1 MADNIQRSEYP
12 SAKMPTVLEV
22 NTDTGAAV
30 LYRNNFFLGRTAI
43 ATSEP
48 GSNGKWT
55 ITDKFAAEYNFS
67 NGTKLSAE
75 EAQQVFTKTLA
86 KQSDNERAAI
96 INKHTPPNA
105 KTYMS
110 TVSKI
115 PGVID
120 PKTGLKPNETS
131 PTTPVDDDE
140 DGPSP
145 AGSTPT
151 GSTPAGS
158 TLADIRNI
166 ESAGGT
172 NAGIPKETTR
182 YPIDIAD
189 TKQDIMQ
196 FDMLEYT
203 PSIGADQKNFGSIQR
218 PSASGEAIATTFL
231 SVPGNIQDQNSANW
245 GGGEMNPLQVEGL
258 KLAYATITGGP
269 EGSGDYL
276 SDAKTKLEGM
286 GGEIESGIA
295 AYFAGQAVGVG
306 QQALQRTSG
315 AILNPNLELL
325 FNGPSLRPFTFNFLL
340 APRSEK
346 ESQAAVNV
354 IRFFKVGMSPI
365 RSKSNLF
372 LKTPNTF
379 RIKYLHRGEGGSEHK
394 FLNKFK
400 ECALLSVGVNYTPN
414 ANYATFTDGGM
425 VAYQLTLSFQE
436 LEPVFN
442 DNYEDDNSIGF

>member
-1 MADNIQRSEYP
+1 MAQQKTSGISKVRIGSGQGASDLFIKTKLTKTNRKNSDGTPIFTKEIIKYNN
-12 SAKMPTVLEV
+12 AKGEGEGVV
-22 NTDTGAAV
+22 
-30 LYRNNFFLGRTAI
+30 I
-43 ATSEP
+43 ATGSSED
-48 GSNGKWT
+48 GASN
-55 ITDKFAAEYNFS
+55 
-67 NGTKLSAE
+67 L
-75 EAQQVFTKTLA
+75 
-86 KQSDNERAAI
+86 
-96 INKHTPPNA
+96 
-105 KTYMS
+105 
-110 TVSKI
+110 
-115 PGVID
+115 
-120 PKTGLKPNETS
+120 S
-131 PTTPVDDDE
+131 PTSNISTKERSYLNSRIRDVAKVQIDDASKKFDNLTAEDKQAISDVSGDGNNAIVDTDSSASGGE
-140 DGPSP
+140 G
-145 AGSTPT
+145 

-166 ESAGGT
+166 ESADGT

-203 PSIGADQKNFGSIQR
+203 PSLGADQKNFGSIQR

-269 EGSGDYL
+269 KGSGDYL

-286 GGEIESGIA
+286 GGEIKSGIA

-315 AILNPNLELL
+315 AVLNPNLELL

-379 RIKYLHRGEGGSEHK
+379 RIKYLHRGDGDSEHR

-414 ANYATFTDGGM
+414 TNYATFTDGGM

-442 DNYEDDNSIGF
+442 DDYKNDNSIGF

>member
-1 MADNIQRSEYP
+1 MIRCLRITNRKNSDGTPIFTKEIIKYDN
-12 SAKMPTVLEV
+12 AKGEGEGVV
-22 NTDTGAAV
+22 
-30 LYRNNFFLGRTAI
+30 I
-43 ATSEP
+43 ATGSSED
-48 GSNGKWT
+48 GASN
-55 ITDKFAAEYNFS
+55 
-67 NGTKLSAE
+67 L
-75 EAQQVFTKTLA
+75 
-86 KQSDNERAAI
+86 
-96 INKHTPPNA
+96 
-105 KTYMS
+105 
-110 TVSKI
+110 
-115 PGVID
+115 
-120 PKTGLKPNETS
+120 S
-131 PTTPVDDDE
+131 PTSNISTKERSYLNSRIRDVAKVQIDDASKKFDNLTAEDKQAISDVSGDGNNAIVDTDSSASGGE
-140 DGPSP
+140 G
-145 AGSTPT
+145 

-166 ESAGGT
+166 ESADGT

-203 PSIGADQKNFGSIQR
+203 PSLGADQKNFGSIQR
-218 PSASGEAIATTFL
+218 PSASGDAIATTFL

-269 EGSGDYL
+269 KGSGDYL
-276 SDAKTKLEGM
+276 SDAKTKIEGM
-286 GGEIESGIA
+286 GPEIKSGIA

-315 AILNPNLELL
+315 AVLNPNLELL

-379 RIKYLHRGEGGSEHK
+379 RIKYLHRGDGDSEHR

-414 ANYATFTDGGM
+414 TNYATFTDGGM

-442 DNYEDDNSIGF
+442 DDYKNDNSIGF

>member
-1 MADNIQRSEYP
+1 MAQQKTSGISKVRIGSGQGASDLFIKTKLTKTNRKNSDGTPIFTKEIIKYNN
-12 SAKMPTVLEV
+12 AKGEGEGVV
-22 NTDTGAAV
+22 
-30 LYRNNFFLGRTAI
+30 I
-43 ATSEP
+43 ATGSSED
-48 GSNGKWT
+48 GASNLSPTSNISTKERSYLNSKIRDVT
-55 ITDKFAAEYNFS
+55 KVQIDDASKKFDNLTAED
-67 NGTKLSAE
+67 
-75 EAQQVFTKTLA
+75 
-86 KQSDNERAAI
+86 KQSISDVSGDGNNAI
-96 INKHTPPNA
+96 
-105 KTYMS
+105 
-110 TVSKI
+110 
-115 PGVID
+115 
-120 PKTGLKPNETS
+120 
-131 PTTPVDDDE
+131 VDTDSSASGGE
-140 DGPSP
+140 G
-145 AGSTPT
+145 

-166 ESAGGT
+166 ESADGT

-203 PSIGADQKNFGSIQR
+203 PSLGADQKNFGSIQR

-269 EGSGDYL
+269 KGSGDYL
-276 SDAKTKLEGM
+276 SDAKTKIEGM
-286 GGEIESGIA
+286 GPEIKSGIA

-315 AILNPNLELL
+315 VVLNPNLELL

-379 RIKYLHRGEGGSEHK
+379 RIKYLHRGDGDSEHR

-414 ANYATFTDGGM
+414 TNYATFTDGGM

-442 DNYEDDNSIGF
+442 DDYKNDNSIGF

>member
-1 MADNIQRSEYP
+1 MAQQKTSGISKVEIGSGQGASDLFIKTKLTKTNRKNSDGTPIFTKEIIKYNN
-12 SAKMPTVLEV
+12 AKGEGEGVV
-22 NTDTGAAV
+22 
-30 LYRNNFFLGRTAI
+30 I
-43 ATSEP
+43 ATGSSED
-48 GSNGKWT
+48 GASN
-55 ITDKFAAEYNFS
+55 
-67 NGTKLSAE
+67 L
-75 EAQQVFTKTLA
+75 
-86 KQSDNERAAI
+86 
-96 INKHTPPNA
+96 
-105 KTYMS
+105 
-110 TVSKI
+110 
-115 PGVID
+115 
-120 PKTGLKPNETS
+120 S
-131 PTTPVDDDE
+131 PTSNISTKERSYLNSRIRDVAKVQIDDASKKFDNLTAEDKQAISDVSGDGNNAIVDTDSSASGGE
-140 DGPSP
+140 G
-145 AGSTPT
+145 

-166 ESAGGT
+166 ESADGT

-203 PSIGADQKNFGSIQR
+203 PSLGADQKNFGSIQR

-269 EGSGDYL
+269 KGSGDYL

-286 GGEIESGIA
+286 GGEIKSGIA

-315 AILNPNLELL
+315 AVLNPNLELL

-379 RIKYLHRGEGGSEHK
+379 RIKYLHRGDGDSEHR

-414 ANYATFTDGGM
+414 TNYATFTDGGM

-442 DNYEDDNSIGF
+442 DDYKNDNSIGF

>member
-1 MADNIQRSEYP
+1 MAQQKTSGISRVRIGSGQGASDLFIKTKLTKTNRKNSDGTPIFTKEIIKYNN
-12 SAKMPTVLEV
+12 AKGEGEGVV
-22 NTDTGAAV
+22 
-30 LYRNNFFLGRTAI
+30 I
-43 ATSEP
+43 ATGSSED
-48 GSNGKWT
+48 GASN
-55 ITDKFAAEYNFS
+55 
-67 NGTKLSAE
+67 L
-75 EAQQVFTKTLA
+75 
-86 KQSDNERAAI
+86 
-96 INKHTPPNA
+96 
-105 KTYMS
+105 
-110 TVSKI
+110 
-115 PGVID
+115 
-120 PKTGLKPNETS
+120 S
-131 PTTPVDDDE
+131 PTSNISTKERSYLNSRIRDVAKVQIDDASKKFDNLTAEDKQAISDVSGDGNNAIVDTDSSASGGE
-140 DGPSP
+140 G
-145 AGSTPT
+145 

-166 ESAGGT
+166 ESADGT

-203 PSIGADQKNFGSIQR
+203 PSLGADQKNFGSIQR

-269 EGSGDYL
+269 KGSGDYL
-276 SDAKTKLEGM
+276 SDAKTKIEGM
-286 GGEIESGIA
+286 GPEIKSGIA

-315 AILNPNLELL
+315 AVLNPNLELL

-379 RIKYLHRGEGGSEHK
+379 RIKYLHRGEGGSEHR

-414 ANYATFTDGGM
+414 TNYATFTDGGM

-442 DNYEDDNSIGF
+442 DDYKNDNSIGF

>member
-1 MADNIQRSEYP
+1 MAQQKTSGISKLRIGSGQGASDLFIKTKLTKTNRKNSDGTPIFTKEIIKYNN
-12 SAKMPTVLEV
+12 AKGEGEGVV
-22 NTDTGAAV
+22 
-30 LYRNNFFLGRTAI
+30 I
-43 ATSEP
+43 ATGSSED
-48 GSNGKWT
+48 GASN
-55 ITDKFAAEYNFS
+55 
-67 NGTKLSAE
+67 L
-75 EAQQVFTKTLA
+75 
-86 KQSDNERAAI
+86 
-96 INKHTPPNA
+96 
-105 KTYMS
+105 
-110 TVSKI
+110 
-115 PGVID
+115 
-120 PKTGLKPNETS
+120 S
-131 PTTPVDDDE
+131 PTSNISTKERSYLNSRIRDVAKVQIDDASKKFDNLTAEDKQAISDVSGDGNNAIVDTDSSASGGE
-140 DGPSP
+140 G
-145 AGSTPT
+145 

-166 ESAGGT
+166 ESADGT

-203 PSIGADQKNFGSIQR
+203 PSLGADQKNFGSIQR

-269 EGSGDYL
+269 KGSGDYL
-276 SDAKTKLEGM
+276 SDAKTKIESM
-286 GGEIESGIA
+286 GPEIKSGIA

-315 AILNPNLELL
+315 AVLNPNLELL

-379 RIKYLHRGEGGSEHK
+379 RIKYLHRGDGDSEHR

-414 ANYATFTDGGM
+414 TNYATFTDGGM

-442 DNYEDDNSIGF
+442 DDYKNDNSIGF

>member
-1 MADNIQRSEYP
+1 MAQQKTSGISKLRIGSGQGASDLFIKTKLTKTNRKNSDGTPIFTKEIIKYNN
-12 SAKMPTVLEV
+12 AKGEGEGVV
-22 NTDTGAAV
+22 
-30 LYRNNFFLGRTAI
+30 I
-43 ATSEP
+43 ATGSSED
-48 GSNGKWT
+48 GASN
-55 ITDKFAAEYNFS
+55 
-67 NGTKLSAE
+67 L
-75 EAQQVFTKTLA
+75 
-86 KQSDNERAAI
+86 
-96 INKHTPPNA
+96 
-105 KTYMS
+105 
-110 TVSKI
+110 
-115 PGVID
+115 
-120 PKTGLKPNETS
+120 S
-131 PTTPVDDDE
+131 PTSNISTKERSYLNSRIRDVAKVQIDDASKKFDNLTAEDKQAISDVSGDGNNAIVDTDSSASGGE
-140 DGPSP
+140 G
-145 AGSTPT
+145 

-158 TLADIRNI
+158 TLADIGNI
-166 ESAGGT
+166 ESADGT

-203 PSIGADQKNFGSIQR
+203 PSLGADQKNFGSIQR

-269 EGSGDYL
+269 KGSGDYL
-276 SDAKTKLEGM
+276 SDAKTKIESM
-286 GGEIESGIA
+286 GPEIKSGIA

-315 AILNPNLELL
+315 AVLNPNLELL

-414 ANYATFTDGGM
+414 TNYATFTDGGM

-442 DNYEDDNSIGF
+442 DDYKNDNSIGF

>member
-1 MADNIQRSEYP
+1 MAQQKTSGISKVEIGSGQGASDLFIKTKLTKTNRKNSDGTPIFTKEIIKYNN
-12 SAKMPTVLEV
+12 AKGEGEGVV
-22 NTDTGAAV
+22 
-30 LYRNNFFLGRTAI
+30 I
-43 ATSEP
+43 ATGSSED
-48 GSNGKWT
+48 GASN
-55 ITDKFAAEYNFS
+55 
-67 NGTKLSAE
+67 L
-75 EAQQVFTKTLA
+75 
-86 KQSDNERAAI
+86 
-96 INKHTPPNA
+96 
-105 KTYMS
+105 
-110 TVSKI
+110 
-115 PGVID
+115 
-120 PKTGLKPNETS
+120 S
-131 PTTPVDDDE
+131 PTSNISTKERSYLNSRIRDVAKVQIDDASKKFDNLTAEDKQAISDVSGDGNNAIVDTDSSASGGE
-140 DGPSP
+140 G
-145 AGSTPT
+145 

-166 ESAGGT
+166 ESADGT

-203 PSIGADQKNFGSIQR
+203 PSLGADQKNFGSIQR

-269 EGSGDYL
+269 KGSGDYL
-276 SDAKTKLEGM
+276 SDAKTKIEGM
-286 GGEIESGIA
+286 GPEIKSGIA

-306 QQALQRTSG
+306 QQALQRSSG
-315 AILNPNLELL
+315 AVLNPNLELL

-379 RIKYLHRGEGGSEHK
+379 RIKYLHRGDGDSEHR

-414 ANYATFTDGGM
+414 TNYATFTDGGM

-442 DNYEDDNSIGF
+442 DDYKNDNSIGF

>member
-1 MADNIQRSEYP
+1 MAQQKTSGISKVRIGSGQGASDLFIKTKLTKTNRKNSDGTPIFTKEIIKYNN
-12 SAKMPTVLEV
+12 AKGEGEGVV
-22 NTDTGAAV
+22 
-30 LYRNNFFLGRTAI
+30 I
-43 ATSEP
+43 ATGSSED
-48 GSNGKWT
+48 GASN
-55 ITDKFAAEYNFS
+55 
-67 NGTKLSAE
+67 L
-75 EAQQVFTKTLA
+75 
-86 KQSDNERAAI
+86 
-96 INKHTPPNA
+96 
-105 KTYMS
+105 
-110 TVSKI
+110 
-115 PGVID
+115 
-120 PKTGLKPNETS
+120 S
-131 PTTPVDDDE
+131 PTSNISTKERSYLNSRIRDVAKVQIDDASKKFDNLTAEDKQAISDVSGDGNNAIVDTDSSASGGE
-140 DGPSP
+140 G
-145 AGSTPT
+145 

-166 ESAGGT
+166 ESADGT

-203 PSIGADQKNFGSIQR
+203 PSLGADQKNFGSIQR

-245 GGGEMNPLQVEGL
+245 GGGEMNPLQVEAL
-258 KLAYATITGGP
+258 KLAYATISSGT
-269 EGSGDYL
+269 EGAGDYL

-286 GGEIESGIA
+286 GGEIKSGIA

-315 AILNPNLELL
+315 AVLNPNLELL

-379 RIKYLHRGEGGSEHK
+379 RIKYLHRGDGDSEHR

-414 ANYATFTDGGM
+414 TNYATFTDGGM

-442 DNYEDDNSIGF
+442 DDYKNDNSIGF

>member
-1 MADNIQRSEYP
+1 MAQQKTSGISKVRIGSGRGASDLFIKTKLTKTNRKNSDGTPIFTKEIIKYDN
-12 SAKMPTVLEV
+12 AKGEGEGVV
-22 NTDTGAAV
+22 
-30 LYRNNFFLGRTAI
+30 I
-43 ATSEP
+43 ATGSSED
-48 GSNGKWT
+48 GASNLSPTSNISTKERSYLNSRIRDVT
-55 ITDKFAAEYNFS
+55 KVQIDDASKKFDNLTAED
-67 NGTKLSAE
+67 
-75 EAQQVFTKTLA
+75 
-86 KQSDNERAAI
+86 KQSISDVSGDGNNAI
-96 INKHTPPNA
+96 VDSDGSA
-105 KTYMS
+105 SGGEGGS
-110 TVSKI
+110 T
-115 PGVID
+115 
-120 PKTGLKPNETS
+120 
-131 PTTPVDDDE
+131 
-140 DGPSP
+140 P
-145 AGSTPT
+145 AGSTPA

-172 NAGIPKETTR
+172 NAGIPPETR

-203 PSIGADQKNFGSIQR
+203 PSLSTNQKNFGSIQR
-218 PSASGEAIATTFL
+218 PSASGDAIATTFL
-231 SVPGNIQDQNSANW
+231 SIPGNIQDQNSANW
-245 GGGEMNPLQVEGL
+245 GGGEMNPLEVEGL
-258 KLAYATITGGP
+258 KLAYATISRGEKGA
-269 EGSGDYL
+269 GDYL
-276 SDAKTKLEGM
+276 SDAKTKLKNM
-286 GGEIESGIA
+286 GGEIKSGIA

-315 AILNPNLELL
+315 AVLNPNLELL

-379 RIKYLHRGEGGSEHK
+379 RIKYLHRGEGEHK

-400 ECALLSVGVNYTPN
+400 ECALISVGVNYTPN

-442 DNYEDDNSIGF
+442 DDYKNDNSIGF

>member
-1 MADNIQRSEYP
+1 MAQQKTSGISKVRIGSGQGASDLFIKTKLTKTNRKNSDGTPIFTKEIIKYDN
-12 SAKMPTVLEV
+12 AKGEGGGVV
-22 NTDTGAAV
+22 
-30 LYRNNFFLGRTAI
+30 I
-43 ATSEP
+43 ATGSSED
-48 GSNGKWT
+48 GASN
-55 ITDKFAAEYNFS
+55 
-67 NGTKLSAE
+67 L
-75 EAQQVFTKTLA
+75 
-86 KQSDNERAAI
+86 
-96 INKHTPPNA
+96 
-105 KTYMS
+105 
-110 TVSKI
+110 
-115 PGVID
+115 
-120 PKTGLKPNETS
+120 S
-131 PTTPVDDDE
+131 PTSNISTKERSYLNSRIRDVTKVQIDDASKKFDNLTAEDKQAISDVSGDGNNAIVDTDSSVSGGE
-140 DGPSP
+140 G
-145 AGSTPT
+145 

-203 PSIGADQKNFGSIQR
+203 PSLSTDQKNFGSIQR

-258 KLAYATITGGP
+258 KLAYATISRGEKGA
-269 EGSGDYL
+269 GDYL
-276 SDAKTKLEGM
+276 SDAKKKLEDM
-286 GGEIESGIA
+286 GGEIKSGIA

-315 AILNPNLELL
+315 AVLNPNLELL

-379 RIKYLHRGEGGSEHK
+379 RIKYLHRGEGAVSI
-394 FLNKFK
+394 
-400 ECALLSVGVNYTPN
+400 
-414 ANYATFTDGGM
+414 
-425 VAYQLTLSFQE
+425 
-436 LEPVFN
+436 
-442 DNYEDDNSIGF
+442 NS

>member
-1 MADNIQRSEYP
+1 MAQQKTSGISKLRISSGQGASDLFIKTKLTKTNRKNSDGTPIFTKEIIKYNN
-12 SAKMPTVLEV
+12 AKGEGEGVV
-22 NTDTGAAV
+22 
-30 LYRNNFFLGRTAI
+30 I
-43 ATSEP
+43 ATGSSED
-48 GSNGKWT
+48 GASN
-55 ITDKFAAEYNFS
+55 
-67 NGTKLSAE
+67 L
-75 EAQQVFTKTLA
+75 
-86 KQSDNERAAI
+86 
-96 INKHTPPNA
+96 
-105 KTYMS
+105 
-110 TVSKI
+110 
-115 PGVID
+115 
-120 PKTGLKPNETS
+120 S
-131 PTTPVDDDE
+131 PTSNISTKERSYLNSRIRDVAKVQIDDASKKFDNLTAEDKQAISDVSGDGNNAIVDTDSSASGGE
-140 DGPSP
+140 G
-145 AGSTPT
+145 

-158 TLADIRNI
+158 TLADIGNI
-166 ESAGGT
+166 ESADGT

-203 PSIGADQKNFGSIQR
+203 PSLGADQKNFGLKQR

-269 EGSGDYL
+269 KGSGDYL
-276 SDAKTKLEGM
+276 SDAKTKIEGM
-286 GGEIESGIA
+286 GPEIKSGIA

-315 AILNPNLELL
+315 VVLNPNLELL

-442 DNYEDDNSIGF
+442 DDYKNDNSIGF

>member
-1 MADNIQRSEYP
+1 MAQQKTSGISKLRIGSGQGASDLFIKTKLTKTNRKNSDGTPIFTKEIIKYNN
-12 SAKMPTVLEV
+12 AKGEGEGVV
-22 NTDTGAAV
+22 
-30 LYRNNFFLGRTAI
+30 I
-43 ATSEP
+43 ATGSSED
-48 GSNGKWT
+48 GASN
-55 ITDKFAAEYNFS
+55 
-67 NGTKLSAE
+67 L
-75 EAQQVFTKTLA
+75 
-86 KQSDNERAAI
+86 
-96 INKHTPPNA
+96 
-105 KTYMS
+105 
-110 TVSKI
+110 
-115 PGVID
+115 
-120 PKTGLKPNETS
+120 S
-131 PTTPVDDDE
+131 PTSNISTKERSYLNSRIRDVAKVQIDDASKKFDNLTAEDKQAISDVSGDGNNAIVDTDSSASGGE
-140 DGPSP
+140 G
-145 AGSTPT
+145 

-166 ESAGGT
+166 ESADGT

-203 PSIGADQKNFGSIQR
+203 PSLGADQKNFGSIQR

-269 EGSGDYL
+269 KGSGDYL
-276 SDAKTKLEGM
+276 SDAKTKIESM
-286 GGEIESGIA
+286 GPEIKSGIA

-306 QQALQRTSG
+306 QQALQRSSG
-315 AILNPNLELL
+315 AVLNPNLELL

-379 RIKYLHRGEGGSEHK
+379 RIKYLHRGDGDSEHR

-414 ANYATFTDGGM
+414 TNYATFTDGGM

-442 DNYEDDNSIGF
+442 DDYKNDNSIGF

>member
-1 MADNIQRSEYP
+1 MAQQKTSGISKVEIGSGQGASDLFIKTKLTKTNRKNSDGTPIFTKEIVKYDN
-12 SAKMPTVLEV
+12 AKGEGEGVV
-22 NTDTGAAV
+22 
-30 LYRNNFFLGRTAI
+30 I
-43 ATSEP
+43 ATGSSED
-48 GSNGKWT
+48 GASN
-55 ITDKFAAEYNFS
+55 
-67 NGTKLSAE
+67 L
-75 EAQQVFTKTLA
+75 
-86 KQSDNERAAI
+86 
-96 INKHTPPNA
+96 
-105 KTYMS
+105 
-110 TVSKI
+110 
-115 PGVID
+115 
-120 PKTGLKPNETS
+120 S
-131 PTTPVDDDE
+131 PTSNISTKERSYLNSRIRDVAKVQIDDASKKFDNLTAEDKQAISDVSGDGNNAIVDTDSSASGGE
-140 DGPSP
+140 G
-145 AGSTPT
+145 

-166 ESAGGT
+166 ESADGT

-203 PSIGADQKNFGSIQR
+203 PSLVADQKNFGLKQR

-269 EGSGDYL
+269 KGSGDYL

-286 GGEIESGIA
+286 GGEIKSGIA

-315 AILNPNLELL
+315 VVLNPNLELL

-379 RIKYLHRGEGGSEHK
+379 RIKYLHRGDGDSEHR

-414 ANYATFTDGGM
+414 TNYATFTDGGM

-442 DNYEDDNSIGF
+442 DDYKNDNSIGF

>member
-1 MADNIQRSEYP
+1 MAQQKTSGISRVRIGSGQGASDLFIKTKLTKTNRKNSDGTPIFTKEIIKYDN
-12 SAKMPTVLEV
+12 AKGEGEGVV
-22 NTDTGAAV
+22 
-30 LYRNNFFLGRTAI
+30 I
-43 ATSEP
+43 ATGSSED
-48 GSNGKWT
+48 GASN
-55 ITDKFAAEYNFS
+55 
-67 NGTKLSAE
+67 L
-75 EAQQVFTKTLA
+75 
-86 KQSDNERAAI
+86 
-96 INKHTPPNA
+96 
-105 KTYMS
+105 
-110 TVSKI
+110 
-115 PGVID
+115 
-120 PKTGLKPNETS
+120 S
-131 PTTPVDDDE
+131 PTSNISTKERSYLNSRIRDVAKVQIDDASKKFDNLTAEDKQAISDVSGDGNNAIVDTDSSASGGE
-140 DGPSP
+140 G
-145 AGSTPT
+145 

-166 ESAGGT
+166 ESADGT

-203 PSIGADQKNFGSIQR
+203 PSLGADQKNFGSIQR
-218 PSASGEAIATTFL
+218 PSASGDAIATTFL

-269 EGSGDYL
+269 KGSGDYL
-276 SDAKTKLEGM
+276 SDAKTKIEGM
-286 GGEIESGIA
+286 GPEIKSGIA

-315 AILNPNLELL
+315 AVLNPNLELL

-379 RIKYLHRGEGGSEHK
+379 RIKYLHRGDGDSEHR

-414 ANYATFTDGGM
+414 TNYATFTDGGM

-442 DNYEDDNSIGF
+442 DDYKNDNSIGF

>member
-1 MADNIQRSEYP
+1 MAQQKTSGISGVRIGSGQGASDLFIKTKLTKTNRKNSDGTPIFTKEIIKYNN
-12 SAKMPTVLEV
+12 AKGEGEGVV
-22 NTDTGAAV
+22 
-30 LYRNNFFLGRTAI
+30 I
-43 ATSEP
+43 ATGSSED
-48 GSNGKWT
+48 GASNLSPTSNISTKERSYLNSR
-55 ITDKFAAEYNFS
+55 IRDVAKVQIDDASKKFDNLTAED
-67 NGTKLSAE
+67 
-75 EAQQVFTKTLA
+75 
-86 KQSDNERAAI
+86 KQSISDVSGDGNNAI
-96 INKHTPPNA
+96 
-105 KTYMS
+105 
-110 TVSKI
+110 
-115 PGVID
+115 
-120 PKTGLKPNETS
+120 
-131 PTTPVDDDE
+131 VDTDSSASSGE
-140 DGPSP
+140 G
-145 AGSTPT
+145 

-166 ESAGGT
+166 ESADGT

-203 PSIGADQKNFGSIQR
+203 PSLGADQKNFGLKQR

-269 EGSGDYL
+269 KGSGDYL
-276 SDAKTKLEGM
+276 SDAKTKIEGM
-286 GGEIESGIA
+286 GPEIKSGIA

-315 AILNPNLELL
+315 VVLNPNLELL

-442 DNYEDDNSIGF
+442 DDYKNDNSIGF